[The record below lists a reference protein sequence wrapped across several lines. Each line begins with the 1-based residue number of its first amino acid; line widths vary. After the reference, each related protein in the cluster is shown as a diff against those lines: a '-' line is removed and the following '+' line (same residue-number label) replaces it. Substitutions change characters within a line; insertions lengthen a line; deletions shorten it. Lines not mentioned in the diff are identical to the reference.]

1 MRLDIDGLM
10 NGVNTVHRIGQD
22 EANTGGRIEEL
33 QSGYAAFIE
42 LTESL
47 RPVLSSVMERYRLS
61 LRPDTIPKA

>member
-1 MRLDIDGLM
+1 MDIDGLL
-10 NGVNTVHRIGQD
+10 NGVKTVQRIGQN

-33 QSGYAAFIE
+33 QSAYATFIE

-61 LRPDTIPKA
+61 